1 MIRKNPPGKDK
12 VRGIFCMR
20 DRIIMIMLVFI
31 VMLFLIAGRSFYLQV
46 YNGAYSGQQL
56 AEKSLNYRSQNL
68 SAEEYYRGEILDRNL
83 LSLTD
88 SGIRPTLVA
97 FPGGIKDVEET
108 SKRLEEVLKISAA
121 ECKAKIRR
129 SQENYGYRTPLIL
142 KVNLTTEEE
151 QKYQENKVPG
161 VTIIPVK
168 TRYGPNSVAKHV
180 VGYLNSI
187 DSYQWKQLVE
197 AKKTIDTNS
206 FLATAYQLTDR
217 IGVAGLEA
225 KYEEVLRGSQPEKK
239 IVGFQD
245 ANGKLL
251 EGLGYKL
258 KTEEADSWRNHLVL
272 TLDRRCQEIVEEE
285 IDREIKRGAVVVI
298 DIPSGDVLALVSRPD
313 FDQNKVEKYLAGIDE
328 LLDRTDR
335 VAFYP
340 GSVFK
345 MVVAAGV
352 LEKELVSPEE
362 KFTCTGKYTF
372 PDQTEITCLREH
384 GEVNLKEAI
393 IKSCNCTFINLGLR
407 LGNTGFSEYAQKLG
421 FNVKINDQSPPAL
434 LGNASIG
441 QQGVLVSPLQ
451 IADFYATIGRRGY
464 NSPWRILSHIRN
476 YQGEMIQEFPV
487 KRSQQVL
494 KAETC
499 AFLMDAL
506 AAATRV
512 GTGQQAW
519 REGQGTAGK
528 TGTAQANEAGKVIAW
543 FAGVTPLEN
552 PRLAIVVMVEEK
564 KQGISKGLSGGDAAA
579 PVFKKIADKI
589 LNDFQ

>member
-1 MIRKNPPGKDK
+1 MRK
-12 VRGIFCMR
+12 
-20 DRIIMIMLVFI
+20 RIIIIMFTFMVLFFI
-31 VMLFLIAGRSFYLQV
+31 VAGRAFYLQV
-46 YNGAYSGQQL
+46 YNGPYSGREL
-56 AEKSLNYRSQNL
+56 AQKSLNYRSQYL

-97 FPGGIKDVEET
+97 FPGGIKNLEVT
-108 SKRLEEVLKISAA
+108 GKKLEEVLGIPVDEFK
-121 ECKAKIRR
+121 KKIRR
-129 SQENYGYRTPLIL
+129 SQEHYGYRTPLIL
-142 KVNLTTEEE
+142 KVNLTAEEV
-151 QKYQENKVPG
+151 QKYQDHKIAG
-161 VTIIPVK
+161 VAIIPVK

-180 VGYLNSI
+180 IGYLNSI
-187 DSYQWKQLVE
+187 DSQQWKELVRS
-197 AKKTIDTNS
+197 KKTVDTNS
-206 FLATAYQLTDR
+206 FLATAYHLTDR
-217 IGVAGLEA
+217 IGVAGLEG
-225 KYEEVLRGSQPEKK
+225 KYEEVLRGSQPENK

-251 EGLGYKL
+251 EGLGYKIINQ
-258 KTEEADSWRNHLVL
+258 EADLWRNHLVL
-272 TLDRRCQEIVEEE
+272 TLDRRFQEIVEEE

-298 DIPSGDVLALVSRPD
+298 DIHSGDVLALASRPD
-313 FDQNKVEKYLAGIDE
+313 FNQNKVEQYLSGIDE

-352 LEKELVSPEE
+352 LEKKLVSPEE

-384 GEVNLKEAI
+384 GEITLKEAI
-393 IKSCNCTFINLGLR
+393 VKSCNSTFIHLGLR
-407 LGNTGFSEYAQKLG
+407 LGNAGFIEYAQKLG
-421 FNVKINDQSPPAL
+421 FNVKINNQSPPAL

-451 IADFYATIGRRGY
+451 IANLYATIGRKGFY
-464 NSPWRILSHIRN
+464 SPWRIVSQIRN
-476 YQGEMIQEFPV
+476 YQGDVIQEFPV
-487 KRSQQVL
+487 KRPEQIL

-499 AFLMDAL
+499 AFLIKAL
-506 AAATRV
+506 AEVTRE

-519 REGQGTAGK
+519 LEGHGTAGK
-528 TGTAQANEAGKVIAW
+528 TGTAQVNEAGKVIAW
-543 FAGVTPLEN
+543 FAGVSPLEN

-564 KQGISKGLSGGDAAA
+564 KQGSSVGLSGGNAAA
-579 PVFKKIADKI
+579 PVYRKIADRI
-589 LNDFQ
+589 LNSYLIN

>member
-1 MIRKNPPGKDK
+1 MRKR
-12 VRGIFCMR
+12 V
-20 DRIIMIMLVFI
+20 IMIMFTFI
-31 VMLFLIAGRSFYLQV
+31 ILLFLIAGRSFYLQV
-46 YNGAYSGQQL
+46 YNGSYSGQEL
-56 AEKSLNYRSQNL
+56 AKKSLNYRSQYL

-97 FPGGIKDVEET
+97 FPGGIKNVEET
-108 SKRLEEVLKISAA
+108 CKRLEEVLGISAE
-121 ECKAKIRR
+121 ECKIKIRR
-129 SQENYGYRTPLIL
+129 SQENYGYRSPSIL
-142 KVNLTTEEE
+142 KVNLTAEEV
-151 QKYQENKVPG
+151 QKYQTNKISG
-161 VTIIPVK
+161 VTVIPVK
-168 TRYGPNSVAKHV
+168 TRYGPNSVTKHV

-187 DSYQWKQLVE
+187 DSHQWKKLVQ
-197 AKKTIDTNS
+197 AKKTVDTNS
-206 FLATAYQLTDR
+206 FLATVYHLTDK
-217 IGVAGLEA
+217 IGVAGLEG
-225 KYEEVLRGSQPEKK
+225 KYEEVLRGAQPENK

-245 ANGKLL
+245 ANGNLL

-258 KTEEADSWRNHLVL
+258 KNGEADSWRNHLVL

-298 DIPSGDVLALVSRPD
+298 DIPSGDVLALASRPD
-313 FDQNKVEKYLAGIDE
+313 FDQNEVEKYLAGIDE

-352 LEKELVSPEE
+352 LDKELVSPEE
-362 KFTCTGKYTF
+362 KFTCNGKYTF
-372 PDQTEITCLREH
+372 SDKTEITCLHEH
-384 GEVNLKEAI
+384 GEVTLKEAI
-393 IKSCNCTFINLGLR
+393 VMSCNSTFIQLGLR
-407 LGNTGFSEYAQKLG
+407 LGNAGFIEYSKKLG
-421 FNVKINDQSPPAL
+421 FNVKINNQSPSAM

-451 IADFYATIGRRGY
+451 IANLYATIGRRGY
-464 NSPWRILSHIRN
+464 YSPWRIVSHIRN
-476 YQGEMIQEFPV
+476 YQGDVIQEFPV
-487 KRSQQVL
+487 KRPEQIL
-494 KAETC
+494 KTETC
-499 AFLMDAL
+499 AFLIDAL
-506 AAATRV
+506 AEATRD

-519 REGQGTAGK
+519 RESQGTAGK

-564 KQGISKGLSGGDAAA
+564 KQGIRGGLSGGDAAA

-589 LNDFQ
+589 SNYLFN